1 MKSKIQLAVL
11 FCCNLDCGFSCFFS
25 SFTTLLHR
33 SHVLPVHKEDKKNK
47 PIFFLFFLFHRSH
60 LPVHKEDGSCG
71 GKKDEPEPQ
80 EDVDLK
86 IFIVC
91 PFASLTVNLVEMVL
105 SCSSPFH

>member
-1 MKSKIQLAVL
+1 MASPVFFQALQLFFIEATSYLYTRKI
-11 FCCNLDCGFSCFFS
+11 
-25 SFTTLLHR
+25 
-33 SHVLPVHKEDKKNK
+33 KKTSQY
-47 PIFFLFFLFHRSH
+47 FFLFHRSH

>member
-1 MKSKIQLAVL
+1 MASPVFFQALQLFFIEATSYLYTRKIKKQA
-11 FCCNLDCGFSCFFS
+11 NIFFS
-25 SFTTLLHR
+25 
-33 SHVLPVHKEDKKNK
+33 
-47 PIFFLFFLFHRSH
+47 FFLFHRSH

-91 PFASLTVNLVEMVL
+91 PFALLTVNLVEMVL

>member
-1 MKSKIQLAVL
+1 MASPVFFQALQPFYIEATSYLYTRKI
-11 FCCNLDCGFSCFFS
+11 
-25 SFTTLLHR
+25 
-33 SHVLPVHKEDKKNK
+33 KKNK
-47 PIFFLFFLFHRSH
+47 PIFFSFFFLFHRSH